1 MWDGPTIDF
10 FFPSAY
16 KVGGIYLL
24 PGWFC
29 SFQSYDRTYAMH
41 NICKYKGEQHIQ
53 ITNDSALPITEI
65 GTLRSSFNNAFAS
78 TDLST

>member
-1 MWDGPTIDF
+1 
-10 FFPSAY
+10 
-16 KVGGIYLL
+16 
-24 PGWFC
+24 
-29 SFQSYDRTYAMH
+29 MH